1 MAKGKGTLVGKVAIV
16 TGGGTGLGKTMALL
30 MAKEGADV
38 VVASRRLEA
47 IEPAAKEIAAL
58 GSRSLAVPTDVTDSK
73 QVNSLVERTISEM
86 GGLDILVNNA
96 GIVRGQRPKAL
107 WEITDE
113 EWHLGIDTNLSGTF
127 FCCRAALKHFVEQNR
142 GKIINIASGNGL
154 RGARGDYMYGTAKA
168 GVINLTRVLAIT
180 FAPNNIQVN
189 CIAPGFVDVRAL
201 QPVPATT
208 PVGRN
213 PVFIP
218 VGRFGVPEDIGN
230 LGLFLAS
237 DASDYISGGL
247 FANDGGGLAGG
258 IAPTGYAPI
267 IEMKED

>member
-1 MAKGKGTLVGKVAIV
+1 MAKGKGTLAGKVAVV

-38 VVASRRLEA
+38 VVASRRMEA
-47 IEPAAKEIAAL
+47 IEPAAKEIAEL
-58 GSRSLAVPTDVTDSK
+58 GGRSLAIQTDVTDSK
-73 QVNSLVERTISEM
+73 QVNRLIERTISEM

-96 GIVRGQRPKAL
+96 GIVRGQARRDL

-113 EWHLGIDTNLSGTF
+113 EWHLGIDTNLGGTF

-180 FAPNNIQVN
+180 FAQNNIQVN
-189 CIAPGFVDVRAL
+189 CIAPGFVDVRHL
-201 QPVPATT
+201 QPEPVTT
-208 PVGRN
+208 PIGRKAE
-213 PVFIP
+213 FIP

-237 DASDYISGGL
+237 DASDYITGAL

-258 IAPTGYAPI
+258 FAPTHYTPVI
-267 IEMKED
+267 NMKED

>member
-1 MAKGKGTLVGKVAIV
+1 MAKGKGTLAGKVVIV

-30 MAKEGADV
+30 MAKEGADI

-47 IEPAAKEIAAL
+47 IEPAAGEITAL
-58 GSRSLAVPTDVTDSK
+58 GVRSLAIQTDVTDSK
-73 QVNSLVERTISEM
+73 QVNEMVEQTISEM

-96 GIVRGQRPKAL
+96 GIVRGQERKEI
-107 WEITDE
+107 WDITDE
-113 EWHLGIDTNLSGTF
+113 EWHLGIDVNLTGTF
-127 FCCRAALKHFVEQNR
+127 LCCRAVLKHFVEQNR

-154 RGARGDYMYGTAKA
+154 RGMRGDYMYGTAKA
-168 GVINLTRVLAIT
+168 GVIQLTRVLAIT
-180 FAPNNIQVN
+180 FAQNNIQVN

-201 QPVPATT
+201 QPVPVTS

-213 PVFIP
+213 AEFIP
-218 VGRFGVPEDIGN
+218 VGRFGIPEDIGY

-247 FANDGGGLAGG
+247 FANEGGGLAGG
-258 IAPTGYAPI
+258 ITPTHYAPI
-267 IEMKED
+267 INMKED